1 MSFQTDVRTIVV
13 SFLAILIS
21 LVVHEFAHAWMA
33 DRLGDDTPRRHGR
46 MTLNP
51 LVIMQSY
58 PIGSVVA
65 PLFGAFTGF
74 LFGWAAT
81 PVNPSRVRRGISIRK
96 AEFLIAIAGPASNVL
111 LMLLSVGLYAIFIRQ
126 GAWAAPLVHLTVMLA
141 IANVIFAVFNMLP
154 IPPLDGYTVL
164 ASRAPESWAPALN
177 MIGQYSMVLFIL
189 IIVYGGRILSPFIGL
204 VQSMLHAVR

>member
-1 MSFQTDVRTIVV
+1 MNFNTDLRTIVV

-21 LVVHEFAHAWMA
+21 LVVHEYAHAWMA

-46 MTLNP
+46 LTLNP
-51 LVIMQSY
+51 LVIMQNY
-58 PIGSVVA
+58 PVGSVIAPIIGSM
-65 PLFGAFTGF
+65 TGF

-81 PVNPSRVRRGISIRK
+81 PVNPARVRRGVSVRK

-111 LMLLSVGLYAIFIRQ
+111 LVFVSVALYAAFIRL
-126 GAWAAPLVHLTVMLA
+126 GAWAQPLVHLTVVLA

-154 IPPLDGYTVL
+154 IPPLDGFTVL
-164 ASRAPESWAPALN
+164 SSRAPDSWTPALN

-189 IIVYGGRILSPFIGL
+189 IIFYGGRILTPFIGI
-204 VQSMLHAVR
+204 VHSMLQAVR